1 MGNFFV
7 RGRERSSYG
16 HTTQRGRH
24 AAGRNLRAYRR
35 RMLIDNFTVRSPDVT
50 YTDTHIES
58 KYKCVTSV
66 SRALPP
72 DTSKPLAGIR
82 ALI

>member
-1 MGNFFV
+1 MA
-7 RGRERSSYG
+7 
-16 HTTQRGRH
+16 TQHNVVVTPQGEC
-24 AAGRNLRAYRR
+24 LRAYRR